1 MNRQLELWNPEN
13 FQGNFASLFTRS
25 RVCLVC
31 LCVHFLG
38 CLIAFFCFL
47 YVFEEGAHA
56 RQSVRAS
63 VDVGASTVV
72 VGDPDADR
80 NMARGRG
87 GRGGGK
93 GGGGRGGRGGRSVLP
108 DWARG
113 GGGSFCSCTSDAC
126 GRRHAGEEDEDEDG
140 ANGTAPTRFPVP
152 LAMWDLAQC
161 DPKRCSGRK
170 LARLGCLR
178 ELRVQQR
185 WAGVALTPNATETI
199 SPKDY
204 DVLNANGLAVVD
216 CSWNRLDDVPF
227 GRLHSAAPRLL
238 PWLVAANPVNYGKPC
253 KLTCAEALA
262 GGLYIAGY
270 PDAAEALMNK
280 FKWGHGFISLNREL
294 LESYMKCTTSEEV
307 IETQNRWLTLG
318 GPDAG
323 PSRGRRDMMPPS
335 ESESESDDD
344 DEDDDDSDG
353 DLPPLTRNFNH
364 TKFSIERSGNNF
376 RKEDEEEEEDE
387 SSSSDG
393 EEDAD
398 ALADRVAEE
407 L

>member
-1 MNRQLELWNPEN
+1 
-13 FQGNFASLFTRS
+13 
-25 RVCLVC
+25 
-31 LCVHFLG
+31 
-38 CLIAFFCFL
+38 
-47 YVFEEGAHA
+47 
-56 RQSVRAS
+56 
-63 VDVGASTVV
+63 
-72 VGDPDADR
+72 
-80 NMARGRG
+80 MARGRG

-93 GGGGRGGRGGRSVLP
+93 GGRGRGGGGGGRSVLP

-126 GRRHAGEEDEDEDG
+126 GRRHAGEEDEDEEG

-227 GRLHSAAPRLL
+227 GKLHSAAPRLL

-335 ESESESDDD
+335 ESESDSESDD

-376 RKEDEEEEEDE
+376 RKEDEEEE
-387 SSSSDG
+387 SSSSDD
-393 EEDAD
+393 EKDAD

>member
-1 MNRQLELWNPEN
+1 MRALHAVRFRADGRRRRGDAPTRGRDDATRRARDMACGRQ
-13 FQGNFASLFTRS
+13 
-25 RVCLVC
+25 
-31 LCVHFLG
+31 
-38 CLIAFFCFL
+38 
-47 YVFEEGAHA
+47 GAG
-56 RQSVRAS
+56 RGR
-63 VDVGASTVV
+63 G
-72 VGDPDADR
+72 
-80 NMARGRG
+80 ARGRG
-87 GRGGGK
+87 RGRGDAK
-93 GGGGRGGRGGRSVLP
+93 SVLP

-113 GGGSFCSCTSDAC
+113 GKGFCSCVDAGC
-126 GRRHAGEEDEDEDG
+126 ARRHEDDDDDDDD
-140 ANGTAPTRFPVP
+140 ASSAPTRFPVP

-204 DVLNANGLAVVD
+204 EVLNANGLAVVD

-227 GRLHSAAPRLL
+227 QRLHSAAPRLL

-270 PDAAEALMNK
+270 RDAAEALMNK

-294 LESYMKCTTSEEV
+294 LESYMQCRTSEEV
-307 IETQNRWLTLG
+307 IETQNKWLTLG
-318 GPDAG
+318 GPEAA
-323 PSRGRRDMMPPS
+323 PRRDMMPPS
-335 ESESESDDD
+335 ESESDGEDD
-344 DEDDDDSDG
+344 DESED
-353 DLPPLTRNFNH
+353 DLPPLERNFNR
-364 TKFSIERSGNNF
+364 SRNAIERSGNNF
-376 RKEDEEEEEDE
+376 RNKLAEEEDE
-387 SSSSDG
+387 SSEESEDSDD
-393 EEDAD
+393 EETEE
-398 ALADRVAEE
+398 LTKRVAE

>member
-13 FQGNFASLFTRS
+13 FQGNFASLFTRARGS
-25 RVCLVC
+25 VC

-140 ANGTAPTRFPVP
+140 ENGAAPTRFPVP

>member
-1 MNRQLELWNPEN
+1 M
-13 FQGNFASLFTRS
+13 
-25 RVCLVC
+25 
-31 LCVHFLG
+31 
-38 CLIAFFCFL
+38 
-47 YVFEEGAHA
+47 YVFENVRAGVCALFLILCVGGWVFDGVFGLFICDCDVREPGVGA
-56 RQSVRAS
+56 SVIHHHPSRAS
-63 VDVGASTVV
+63 VVDVVDGRGERAR
-72 VGDPDADR
+72 VGSAR
-80 NMARGRG
+80 GSMARGRG

-93 GGGGRGGRGGRSVLP
+93 GGRGRGGGGGGRSVLP

-126 GRRHAGEEDEDEDG
+126 GRRHAGEEDEDEEG

-227 GRLHSAAPRLL
+227 GKLHSAAPRLL

-335 ESESESDDD
+335 ESESDSESDD

-376 RKEDEEEEEDE
+376 RKEDEEEE
-387 SSSSDG
+387 SSSSDD
-393 EEDAD
+393 EKDAD